1 MDAKALIWT
10 ILGLL
15 LILGGIVSSL
25 RESGEAPRQE
35 ARPPVAVPPAVEKKF
50 DTGFSIDPVKGL
62 SRKDENVEYFKK

>member
-10 ILGLL
+10 VLGLL

-25 RESGEAPRQE
+25 REGREAPRQE
-35 ARPPVAVPPAVEKKF
+35 ARPPVAAPPAEKKF
-50 DTGFSIDPVKGL
+50 DTGFTIDPVKGL